1 VLAKLEEIRRLLL
14 NRPGMIC
21 NVTLDSEN
29 WTAVRPQMHNFLDDL
44 PDYATPMATWT
55 ADFPHSSEGLTMPAH
70 VNYVGKGAN
79 LYDLGY
85 ELHASM
91 FVISNYVRLTHL
103 WEKVRAQG
111 GAYGAFFSFDQQ
123 SGTLNLVSYR
133 DPNLEKTLAA
143 FDKTADFLRNL
154 DLSEDE
160 LVKGIISVIGGI
172 DAPQLPDAKGY
183 TSMIRHLT
191 GITDEYRQHLRNEVL
206 DTGAT
211 DFTSLAEV
219 MDKWVESGHVVVLGS
234 PEAVSKQEGLE
245 IVKVM

>member
-1 VLAKLEEIRRLLL
+1 
-14 NRPGMIC
+14 
-21 NVTLDSEN
+21 
-29 WTAVRPQMHNFLDDL
+29 
-44 PDYATPMATWT
+44 
-55 ADFPHSSEGLTMPAH
+55 MPAQ

-191 GITDEYRQHLRNEVL
+191 GITDEYRQQLRDEVL
-206 DTGAT
+206 AT
-211 DFTSLAEV
+211 SAADFTSLAEV

-234 PEAVSKQEGLE
+234 PEAVGKQEGLE